1 MRAPPAE
8 CNSALRLTQAPLLWV
23 AGCLEVERWRAH
35 WLCGDR
41 DGRGPRDT
49 ELAQVSGFG

>member
-35 WLCGDR
+35 FLHGDR
-41 DGRGPRDT
+41 DGRAPRAPS
-49 ELAQVSGFG
+49 LPQVIGFG